1 MLNHRSTWAISAT
14 ANSGRNFRRLLIG
27 DFTGSS
33 WSIPCWD
40 DHQHG
45 LPCRSTAE
53 NAWFFF
59 GFCLHIYPT
68 LNKNAG
74 AQPQFQLPTG
84 LCLSH
89 LLRGLLWSIG
99 PISQRIWSDLPENS
113 PWNTKKRQFNS
124 HWSSIVN
131 ISTNQKK
138 HVEKKSRE
146 DKPKSSSKTKSHK
159 TMEKNYAWLYHKLLK
174 KKTLLLFPPGLA
186 AAPWPSFQPTWT
198 RQPGVIGW
206 WSEALE
212 TPGPP
217 WGPQPEVLGTVPLW
231 LRITH
236 LSA

>member
-138 HVEKKSRE
+138 HVEKKVAKINLKVAQKLKVTKRW
-146 DKPKSSSKTKSHK
+146 KRTTHGYTINSSKKKHSCCFHLV
-159 TMEKNYAWLYHKLLK
+159 WLLRLGHHSSRLGQGSLGWSGGDRRPWK
-174 KKTLLLFPPGLA
+174 PRGPHG
-186 AAPWPSFQPTWT
+186 APSPKFLGQSPFGSGSPT
-198 RQPGVIGW
+198 
-206 WSEALE
+206 
-212 TPGPP
+212 
-217 WGPQPEVLGTVPLW
+217 
-231 LRITH
+231 
-236 LSA
+236 